1 MLSSFWTGI
10 GGKLADRWVAAILSP
25 AFLFW
30 GAGLAAAGQVDYL
43 ARRFGERT
51 GTEQAAIVVGAFVLV
66 AVSGFVVE
74 ALALPI
80 LRLLEGYWP
89 RRFDRVR
96 RALTVRRSSRIESA
110 AIRWRELALAQR
122 ARAHTATERDEYA
135 RLDRLRS
142 QAPLRAEL
150 RMPTRLGNV
159 LRAAEQ
165 RPLERYGLDT
175 IVCWSRLWLL
185 LPDTARTELSSA
197 RGQIDIRAEVWVWA
211 VLFSCWGVFVWWTP
225 LVGLA
230 VALAVYRSLT
240 DSAVVYGDLVVATYD
255 VYRVDLYRAL
265 DWPLPITPADE
276 PAAGLALSRYL
287 ARGIAPPAA
296 VFDRRE
302 ATASKAPAT
311 Q

>member
-10 GGKLADRWVAAILSP
+10 AGKLADRWVAAILSP

-30 GAGLAAAGQVDYL
+30 GGGLAAAGQVDYL
-43 ARRFGERT
+43 ARKFAEQT
-51 GTEQAAIVVGAFVLV
+51 GTEQAAIVVGAFVVV
-66 AVSGFVVE
+66 AISGFVVE

-89 RRFDRVR
+89 RQFDRVR
-96 RALTVRRSSRIESA
+96 RALIRRRSSHIDSA
-110 AIRWRELALAQR
+110 AIRWRELALAQS
-122 ARAHTATERDEYA
+122 ARVLTPAERDEYA
-135 RLDRLRS
+135 RLDRFRS

-165 RPLERYGLDT
+165 RPRERYGLDA

-185 LPDTARTELSSA
+185 LPETARTELSAA
-197 RGQIDIRAEVWVWA
+197 RGQLDTRAGVWLWA
-211 VLFSCWGVFVWWTP
+211 VLFSCWGVFVWWAP
-225 LVGLA
+225 LVGVVLA
-230 VALAVYRSLT
+230 AAVYRSLA
-240 DSAVVYGDLVVATYD
+240 DSAAVYGDLVVAAYD
-255 VYRVDLYRAL
+255 VYRGELYRAL
-265 DWPLPITPADE
+265 HWPLPIAPADE

-296 VFDRRE
+296 VFDR
-302 ATASKAPAT
+302 P
-311 Q
+311 